1 MDAEIVKLNAQVAAL
16 QLALVALLQALPE
29 WQRAG
34 TCGVITRFATS
45 ASPYNAEM
53 RDFTVDEERT
63 HQMQVFL
70 KQMVGMVSKP

>member
-1 MDAEIVKLNAQVAAL
+1 MDTEIARLDAQVAAL
-16 QLALVALLQALPE
+16 KLALVALIQALPE

-34 TCGVITRFATS
+34 TCGVITRFAT
-45 ASPYNAEM
+45 AANTYNAETHG
-53 RDFTVDEERT
+53 FTIGEEGT